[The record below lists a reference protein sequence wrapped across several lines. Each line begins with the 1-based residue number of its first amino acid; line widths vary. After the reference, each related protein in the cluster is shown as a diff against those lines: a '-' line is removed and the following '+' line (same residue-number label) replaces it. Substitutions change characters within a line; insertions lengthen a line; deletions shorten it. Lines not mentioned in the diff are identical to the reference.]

1 MYIYIKH
8 AKNIP
13 GYSTTASEFET
24 MKLLGPLRRMLFKNE
39 MPLLWKKNNY
49 RDSFFKTHVKELKVT
64 TPNIIFLKWT
74 EFE

>member
-39 MPLLWKKNNY
+39 TPLLRKKIII
-49 RDSFFKTHVKELKVT
+49 E
-64 TPNIIFLKWT
+64 TPFLKLMLKN
-74 EFE
+74 